1 MVENLIPLLEQQTQ
15 MLLELWDVIVR
26 QREALREERLS
37 SLQELMK
44 NAQSLSAKARAFE
57 AARERE
63 TKALAAVLGCDPT
76 ISALAAKLTEE
87 EAARLRTAGDA
98 LRQAV
103 LKLKSEMQILSRL
116 VEQSAMLGELLVNEW
131 RRLEGS
137 FGTPSGGYDF
147 RG

>member
-1 MVENLIPLLEQQTQ
+1 MVENLIPLLEQQTK

-44 NAQSLSAKARAFE
+44 NAQALSAKARASE

-63 TKALAAVLGCDPT
+63 TKALAEVLGCDPT
-76 ISALAAKLTEE
+76 VSALAAKLAEE
-87 EAARLRTAGDA
+87 EAVRLRAAGDE

-137 FGTPSGGYDF
+137 FGTSSGGYDF

>member
-1 MVENLIPLLEQQTQ
+1 VVENLIPLLEQQTK

-44 NAQSLSAKARAFE
+44 NAQALSAKARASE

-63 TKALAAVLGCDPT
+63 TKALAEVLGCDPT
-76 ISALAAKLTEE
+76 VSALAAKLAEE
-87 EAARLRTAGDA
+87 EAVRLRAAGDE

-137 FGTPSGGYDF
+137 FGTSSGGYDF

>member
-1 MVENLIPLLEQQTQ
+1 MVEKLIPLLEQQTQ
-15 MLLELWDVIVR
+15 TLLELWDVIVR

-44 NAQSLSAKARAFE
+44 NAQSLSVRARTFE

-63 TKALAAVLGCDPT
+63 TKALAALLGCDAT
-76 ISALAAKLTEE
+76 VSALAAKLTEE
-87 EAARLRTAGDA
+87 EATRLRAAGDA

-103 LKLKSEMQILSRL
+103 LKLKSEMQILSKL

-137 FGTPSGGYDF
+137 FGTPSSGCDF

>member
-1 MVENLIPLLEQQTQ
+1 VVEKLIPLLEQQTQ
-15 MLLELWDVIVR
+15 TLLELWDVIVR

-44 NAQSLSAKARAFE
+44 NAQSLSVRARTLE

-63 TKALAAVLGCDPT
+63 TKALAALLGCDAT
-76 ISALAAKLTEE
+76 VSALAAKLTEE
-87 EAARLRTAGDA
+87 EATRLRAAGDA

-103 LKLKSEMQILSRL
+103 LKLKSEMQILSKL

-137 FGTPSGGYDF
+137 FGTPSSGCDF

>member
-1 MVENLIPLLEQQTQ
+1 VVENLIPLLEQQTQ
-15 MLLELWDVIVR
+15 TLLELWDVIVR

-44 NAQSLSAKARAFE
+44 NAQSLSVKARAFE
-57 AARERE
+57 VARERE
-63 TKALAAVLGCDPT
+63 TKALAAVLGCDST
-76 ISALAAKLTEE
+76 VSALAAKLTEE

-137 FGTPSGGYDF
+137 FGTPSSGCDF

>member
-1 MVENLIPLLEQQTQ
+1 
-15 MLLELWDVIVR
+15 
-26 QREALREERLS
+26 
-37 SLQELMK
+37 
-44 NAQSLSAKARAFE
+44 
-57 AARERE
+57 
-63 TKALAAVLGCDPT
+63 
-76 ISALAAKLTEE
+76 LTEE
-87 EAARLRTAGDA
+87 EATRLRTAGDA

-116 VEQSAMLGELLVNEW
+116 VEQSSMLGELLVNEW

>member
-1 MVENLIPLLEQQTQ
+1 MVENLIPLLEQQTK

-44 NAQSLSAKARAFE
+44 NAQALSAKARASE

-63 TKALAAVLGCDPT
+63 TKALAEVLGCDPT
-76 ISALAAKLTEE
+76 VSALAAKLTEE
-87 EAARLRTAGDA
+87 EAVRLRAAGDE
-98 LRQAV
+98 LRQTV